1 MTMGLAMN
9 HSIYS
14 ADKTTHLKV
23 VISALLTG
31 IAIVA
36 AALTVRMM
44 QPETDMPV
52 KAARAVHKPYPASAV
67 TEMASLGKHPI

>member
-1 MTMGLAMN
+1 MN

-14 ADKTTHLKV
+14 ADKATHLRV

-31 IAIVA
+31 ITIMA
-36 AALTVRMM
+36 AALTVRMI

-52 KAARAVHKPYPASAV
+52 KAARAVHKAHSVSAV
-67 TEMASLGKHPI
+67 TELARVEKHPI